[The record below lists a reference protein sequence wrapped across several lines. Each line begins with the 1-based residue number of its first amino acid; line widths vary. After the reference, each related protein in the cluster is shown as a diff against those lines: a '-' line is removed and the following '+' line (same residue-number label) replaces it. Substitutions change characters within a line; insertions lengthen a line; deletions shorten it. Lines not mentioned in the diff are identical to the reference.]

1 MRLLAVLVFSLLA
14 LAGATGQE
22 EKGMPWQ
29 AVITSQIEAF
39 RAEDSAGA
47 LALAGAGFKAQFDD
61 PDVFY
66 LAVLAAGYGPL
77 LQSRSHT
84 FGEFE
89 RMGEQGALQVVLI
102 VGPEQALYTAIFQ
115 MREEPEGWRV
125 HGVMLARDEGVGI

>member
-1 MRLLAVLVFSLLA
+1 MRLLAVVVFSLLC
-14 LAGATGQE
+14 LAGAVGQE
-22 EKGMPWQ
+22 EKAAPWQ
-29 AVITSQIEAF
+29 KIITSQIEAF

-47 LALAGAGFKAQFDD
+47 LALAGADFRRQFDD

-66 LAVLAAGYGPL
+66 LSILAAGYGPL

-84 FGEFE
+84 FGAFE
-89 RMGEQGALQVVLI
+89 RVGEEGALQVVLI

-125 HGVMLARDEGVGI
+125 QGVMLARDEGVGI